1 MARTRFAPSPTGS
14 LHVGGVRTALYCYL
28 WAAKHGSAFVLRIED
43 TDRARST
50 DEATA
55 GILRDMAWC
64 GLSWDEGPE
73 RPDAPYGPYFQS
85 QRLELYDRYVE
96 QLLAEGKAYEAWET
110 GEELQAMRKEAEA
123 AKENFRYRRIPY
135 SDDDLARF
143 RAEGRKPVVR
153 LAAPGHDVTLTDAV
167 LGDVTVEAEVL
178 DDLVIRKAD
187 GFPTYHFAVVVDDH
201 HMHIEMILR
210 GQEHLMNTHKH
221 QLIYDALGWSAVP
234 AGHLPTIESPSG
246 GKMSK
251 RDKGKAARAAVRVEH
266 KARGAAKGDYGWLST
281 LTHLPVEHLA
291 AFMKKK
297 HDNVATSEAIAEAL
311 GLELPMIEV
320 MDFRK
325 AGVLPEA
332 LLNYLALLGWSP
344 GDDLELMSLEELV
357 KHFDIA
363 RVKKTSA
370 KFDPTKLR
378 WMSGEYMKT
387 LPDDTLLKHLQSW
400 LEVVPSPIAGLDEAR
415 RRQLLAM
422 YRLRAPTFV
431 DMDQLAR
438 FFFVAPTSY
447 DDKQVRKHLAKGGGF
462 DRLKAAHGALVDVGR
477 WEPER
482 LRATVDQLCDQTG
495 TKLGKWAQ
503 PLRIAVTGTGVSPDL
518 YDTLHFLGRKETLKR
533 LEHCLA
539 HCPRDEA
546 SEG

>member
-28 WAAKHGSAFVLRIED
+28 WSKKHGSPFVLRIED

-50 DEATA
+50 EEATA

-64 GLSWDEGPE
+64 GLDWDEGPD

-110 GEELQAMRKEAEA
+110 GAELGQMRKAAEA
-123 AKENFRYRRIPY
+123 AKANFRYRRIPY
-135 SDDDLARF
+135 SDEDLARF

-153 LAAPGHDVTLTDAV
+153 LAAPLRDVTLHDAV
-167 LGDVTVEAEVL
+167 LGDVTVESEVL

-201 HMHIEMILR
+201 HMHIDLILR

-221 QLIYDALGWSAVP
+221 QLIYDALGWPSVA

-251 RDKGKAARAAVRVEH
+251 RDKGKAARAAVRQAH
-266 KARGAAKGDYGWLST
+266 SQHGAAKDDYSWLSA
-281 LTHLPVEHLA
+281 LTNLPAEHLL

-297 HDNVATSEAIAEAL
+297 HDNVATSAAIAEAL
-311 GLELPMIEV
+311 DVDLPMIEV

-344 GDDLELMSLEELV
+344 GDDLELMSLDELV
-357 KHFDIA
+357 QHFDIG
-363 RVKKTSA
+363 RVKKTAA
-370 KFDPTKLR
+370 KFDGTKLR

-387 LPDDTLLKHLQSW
+387 LPDDVLLRHMAEW
-400 LEVVPSPIAGLDEAR
+400 LEVCPSPIHAQSEER
-415 RRQLLAM
+415 RRQLLGM
-422 YRLRAPTFV
+422 YRLRAPTFA

-438 FFFVAPTSY
+438 FFFIAPTSW
-447 DDKQVRKHLAKGGGF
+447 DAKQVRKHLAKGGGF
-462 DRLKAAHGALVDVGR
+462 DRLQAAHHMLVDVGR

-482 LRATVDQLCDQTG
+482 LRGVVDQLCEQSG

-518 YDTLHFLGRKETLKR
+518 FDTLHFLGRDETLAR
-533 LEHCLA
+533 MERCLA
-539 HCPRDEA
+539 ECPRGEA
-546 SEG
+546 SDA